1 MHVLIIEDE
10 PLIAL
15 DLADV
20 LQRLG
25 YDSFDMADTARDAI
39 RRAEKRIPDLIVSD
53 VKLRSGNGI
62 DAVQTIR
69 RRVDVPVIF
78 ATASHEDVK
87 RQVGQVSIVEKPI
100 QQAALERAVELVARV
115 REPVSMT

>member
-15 DLADV
+15 ELADV

-25 YDSFDMADTARDAI
+25 YDTCDMADTAGDAV
-39 RRAEKRIPDLIVSD
+39 RRAEARPPDLVVSD

-62 DAVQTIR
+62 DAVQAIR

-78 ATASHEDVK
+78 ATASHEDI
-87 RQVGQVSIVEKPI
+87 RRRIGEVSIVEKPI
-100 QQAALERAVELVARV
+100 QQAELERAIEFVA
-115 REPVSMT
+115 EPVSTVGTK